1 MERASDANVLSVLM
15 STDSFMP
22 HRQPWAGFLKRMAAA
37 LLVALSLVYGTPSS
51 VSAQTC
57 TVNASVGTPD
67 AVFDAV
73 WTQNGSG
80 TGNEP
85 GGGPGWTGAD
95 STYSI
100 ILPNGDSAFFFS
112 DSYIGEY
119 PPVSGD
125 GTVST
130 DANGLRTRAVNC
142 SAPLCDPPTSLYRAH
157 NSVVI
162 RNGLT
167 GTLTTLAGPPDVT
180 GYSTSYFAP
189 PLALITGHFYWMGD
203 SVVVQVDASGTKKVW
218 TFLMEFDGSWVY
230 HGSAIAQLS
239 LPTLTIEAIKPLTN
253 VPTNNVIS
261 WGSAMWLDGGYA
273 ASSLYIYG
281 MQGNNPNGKLP
292 FIARTNP
299 SLGLDNIADT
309 NNWSVW
315 NGSQWAAGLTNAAP
329 IIGALGDPL
338 NSGDSISDEYG
349 VKKVRSGI
357 GTTYLLVAQDT
368 KAPYGAWKDIVLYS
382 ACSPQGPFSAKQ
394 IVYSTPETGAR
405 QVPGM
410 TPTQSLSG
418 QLLTYNPHAHP
429 QFTNRSDLLIS
440 YNLNASNSGD
450 LIYADAYRPRFI
462 RVHIQGL
469 RRTP

>member
-15 STDSFMP
+15 STESFMP
-22 HRQPWAGFLKRMAAA
+22 HRQPWASFLKRMAAA
-37 LLVALSLVYGTPSS
+37 LLVALSVVYGTPSS

-73 WTQNGSG
+73 WTQNGPG
-80 TGNEP
+80 TGDEP

-142 SAPLCDPPTSLYRAH
+142 NAPLCNPPTSLYRAH

-162 RNGLT
+162 RKGLT

-180 GYSTSYFAP
+180 GYSTSYFVP
-189 PLALITGHFYWMGD
+189 PLALVTGHFYWMGD

-261 WGSAMWLDGGYA
+261 WGSAMWLDGGFA

-329 IIGALGDPL
+329 IVGAPGDPL
-338 NSGDSISDEYG
+338 NSGDSISDEYS
-349 VKKVRSGI
+349 VKKVRSGG

-368 KAPYGAWKDIVLYS
+368 KAPYGAWKDVVLYS

-429 QFTNRSDLLIS
+429 QFTNRGDLLIS
-440 YNLNASNSGD
+440 YNLNSSKSGD

-462 RVHIQGL
+462 RVHISGL
-469 RRTP
+469 RRDP

>member
-1 MERASDANVLSVLM
+1 MERTSHAKVL
-15 STDSFMP
+15 
-22 HRQPWAGFLKRMAAA
+22 MAAA
-37 LLVALSLVYGTPSS
+37 LVVAIILVNAPSS

-57 TVNASVGTPD
+57 TVNAGAGTPD
-67 AVFDAV
+67 AVFDAI
-73 WTQNGSG
+73 WTQNGPG

-85 GGGPGWTGAD
+85 IGRPGWTGAD

-100 ILPNGDSAFFFS
+100 VLPNGDSAFFFS
-112 DSYIGEY
+112 DSYIGES
-119 PPVSGD
+119 PTVSGD

-142 SAPLCDPPTSLYRAH
+142 SAPLCNPPTSLYRAH

-162 RNGLT
+162 RNRVT
-167 GTLTTLAGPPDVT
+167 GTLATLAGPVDVT

-203 SVVVQVDASGTKKVW
+203 SIVVQVDAAGTKKVW

-239 LPTLTIEAIKPLTN
+239 LPNLTIDVIKPLTN
-253 VPTNNVIS
+253 VPTNNVTS
-261 WGSAMWLDGGYA
+261 WGSAMWLDGGYGA
-273 ASSLYIYG
+273 YSLYIYG
-281 MQGNNPNGKLP
+281 MQGNNPNGKRP
-292 FIARTNP
+292 FIARAYP
-299 SLGLDNIADT
+299 SLGLDGIADT

-329 IIGALGDPL
+329 IVGAPGDPL
-338 NSGDSISDEYG
+338 NSGDSISDEYS
-349 VKKVRSGI
+349 VKKVRSGA

-368 KAPYGAWKDIVLYS
+368 KVPYGAWKDIVLYS

-410 TPTQSLSG
+410 TPAQSLSG

-429 QFTNRSDLLIS
+429 QFTDRGELLIS

-462 RVHIQGL
+462 RVHISGL

>member
-1 MERASDANVLSVLM
+1 MDRKQSNYLMVLLSRQSSIALGRSGASFLQSA
-15 STDSFMP
+15 
-22 HRQPWAGFLKRMAAA
+22 AGA
-37 LLVALSLVYGTPSS
+37 LLVAIALVY
-51 VSAQTC
+51 VSAPHVAAQTC
-57 TVNASVGTPD
+57 TVNASA
-67 AVFDAV
+67 AVRDNTFDAI
-73 WTQNGSG
+73 WTQNGPG

-85 GGGPGWTGAD
+85 VAGPGWTGGD

-100 ILPNGDSAFFFS
+100 LLPNGDSAFFFS
-112 DSYIGEY
+112 DSYIGES
-119 PPVSGD
+119 PAVSGD

-142 SAPLCDPPTSLYRAH
+142 SPPICNPPTSLYRAH

-189 PLALITGHFYWMGD
+189 LLGLVTGHYYWMGD
-203 SVVVQVDASGTKKVW
+203 SVVVQVDSAGTKKVW

-239 LPTLTIEAIKPLTN
+239 LPSLAIEAIKPLTN
-253 VPTNNVIS
+253 VPSDSVIS
-261 WGSAMWLDGGYA
+261 WGSAMWLDGSYGS
-273 ASSLYIYG
+273 SSLYIYG

-292 FIARTNP
+292 FIARANP
-299 SLGLDNIADT
+299 GLGVDAVADT

-315 NGSQWAAGLTNAAP
+315 NGSQWVAGITSAAP
-329 IIGALGDPL
+329 IIGAPGDRL
-338 NSGDSISDEYG
+338 NAGDSISDEYS
-349 VKKVRSGI
+349 VKKIRSSA
-357 GTTYLLVAQDT
+357 GTTYLLVGQNT

-394 IVYSTPETGAR
+394 VVYSTPETGATR
-405 QVPGM
+405 VSGM
-410 TPTQSLSG
+410 GPNQSLLG
-418 QLLTYNPHAHP
+418 QLLTYNPHAHT
-429 QFTNRSDLLIS
+429 QFTEKGDLLIS

-450 LIYADAYRPRFI
+450 LIYADTYRPRFI
-462 RVHIQGL
+462 RVHISGL
-469 RRTP
+469 RRDP